1 MTTTETMRAI
11 GQDSYGTPEVLQEIQ
26 VAKPVPGLSEILIA
40 VHAAGVNPTDWWNR
54 AQPVTVARMPLV
66 LGWDVSGVVEA
77 VGVGVTLF
85 KPGDEVFG
93 MLPYPGG
100 VGAHAEYVT
109 APARAFAHKPAGI
122 DHVQAGALPLAA
134 LTAYQ
139 ALVDTAGLRA
149 GQRVLIHGAAG
160 GVGHLAVQIAKSRGA
175 YVIGTASA
183 AKHDFVRSLG
193 ADEVI
198 DYRSVD
204 IAEAVSDVDV
214 VLDSVSRDAAGRA
227 RSLAVLRP
235 GGTLVSILPV
245 PVEAAELAAIAE
257 RGIRYE
263 SLLVEADHAGM
274 QAIAQLVETIALR
287 AHIEA
292 TFGLA
297 EAAKAHALGET
308 GRTTGKIVLT
318 VREETD
324 QARLALRLMQD
335 LFTRG
340 DTAMV
345 DRLVRPDYVQ
355 HNPLAPDGPD
365 ALKYFVASTR
375 QQFPQAAFEPRRAI
389 ADGDLV
395 LLHSHNVLVPGTPG
409 MAAFDIFRFQDGK
422 IAEHWDIL
430 QEVPATTAGGNDM
443 FATLSEPRS
452 ETPGQRWLTGY
463 HRKLVTAFVDQL
475 LVRKDLA
482 AIDAYVG
489 TEYHEHNP
497 NIPDGAAGLKAG
509 LGSYFEQ
516 FPQLGVTPKRIIAQG
531 DLVAVHSH
539 YIDTPDARGRAV
551 LDLFRVRDGKI
562 VEHWNAEQDVP
573 ETAANANTMF

>member
-1 MTTTETMRAI
+1 MTIIQNMRAMS
-11 GQDSYGTPEVLQEIQ
+11 QDAYGAPDVLHETLLP
-26 VAKPVPGLSEILIA
+26 KPAPGLSEVLVA

-54 AQPVTVARMPLV
+54 AQATTVAQLPQV

-93 MLPYPGG
+93 MLPYPAG
-100 VGAHAEYVT
+100 VGSHAEYVT
-109 APARAFAHKPAGI
+109 GPARVFAHKPAGI

-139 ALVDTAGLRA
+139 ALVETAGVRA
-149 GQRVLIHGAAG
+149 GHRVLIHAAAG

-183 AKHDFVRSLG
+183 AKHDFLRSLG

-198 DYRSVD
+198 DYHSVD
-204 IAEAVSDVDV
+204 FAEALHDIDV
-214 VLDSVSRDAAGRA
+214 VLDPISRDAAARA
-227 RSLAVLRP
+227 RSVAVLRL

-245 PVEAAELAAIAE
+245 PIDPAELAAIAE

-263 SLLVEADHAGM
+263 ALLVEADHAGM
-274 QAIAQLVETIALR
+274 QAIAALVETGALR
-287 AHIEA
+287 AHVEA
-292 TFGLA
+292 TFPLA

-318 VREETD
+318 VREETCKA
-324 QARLALRLMQD
+324 QLARQLLRD

-340 DTAMV
+340 DTAVV
-345 DRLVRPDYVQ
+345 DRLLRPDYIQ
-355 HNPLAPDGPD
+355 HNPLAPDGAD
-365 ALKYFVASTR
+365 GLKHFTAALR
-375 QQFPQAAFEPRRAI
+375 QQFPQAVFEPRRVI
-389 ADGDLV
+389 SDGDLV
-395 LLHSHNVLVPGTPG
+395 LLHSHVVFVPGTPG
-409 MAAFDIFRFQDGK
+409 LAVFDVFRFQDGK
-422 IAEHWDIL
+422 IAEHWDVL
-430 QEVPATTAGGNDM
+430 QEVPATTASGNDM
-443 FATLSEPRS
+443 FATLTEPRS
-452 ETPGQRWLTGY
+452 EAPGQRWFTAY
-463 HRKLVTAFVDQL
+463 NKELVTAFVEQL

-482 AIDAYVG
+482 AIDTYVDA
-489 TEYHEHNP
+489 EYREHNP

-509 LGSYFEQ
+509 LGFYFEK
-516 FPQLGVTPKRIIAQG
+516 FPQLTVTPKRVIAQG

-539 YIDTPDARGRAV
+539 YVDTPGDRGRAV
-551 LDLFRVRDGKI
+551 VDLFRVRDGKI

-573 ETAANANTMF
+573 ESAANDNTMF